1 MKTFTEPLKELKEFE
16 TLSAGVH
23 DLRGIAQISGCID
36 AAKPHIMYSVNN
48 GSGNRII
55 VTFQE
60 QRAKEIYEE
69 YRFFD
74 PKAAYYPAKD
84 ILFYQSDIRGN
95 VLTAERI
102 NALKMLAEESS
113 CTIIT
118 TFDGLMNPMPMP
130 EKFIREVKKVS
141 VGDILNLEELTKH
154 LVELGYEKNYQ
165 AETMGEFSVRGGIL
179 DIFPLTEDNPFRIE
193 FWGDEVDS
201 IRSFDAESQRS
212 IENLEEI
219 SIYPAC
225 ELVLTAEERQ
235 EGIKRILKEADKVSA
250 KLRKEMKTEEAHRT
264 KSAAAQIAEEAG
276 ELGISAGLDAYLSY
290 FCEERVSLLDY
301 FNRENTVIF
310 VDELA
315 RSIERGMVT
324 ETEFSESMK
333 QRLEKGYILP
343 GQMRELFSCKEI
355 LAKMEKMACISL
367 VALDLKNSHVDIKE
381 KFVIDSKTVN
391 PYNNSFDLLVK
402 DLTRYKKNGY
412 RVILLSGSRTRAK
425 RLAEDLMAEELNA
438 FYSEDFDHE
447 VKPGEIMTGYGK
459 IKKGYEYPLLKF
471 VVISESDIFGS
482 EKKKKK
488 HHRTYEGE
496 KIASFTI
503 DHIKLQ
509 PGVYVSRK
517 DKVGGSTVTTFD
529 LRMTSPNEEPVM
541 NTAEMHTIEH
551 LGATF
556 LRNHKDFGDKTVYFG
571 PMGCRTGFYLLL
583 AGDYES
589 KDILPLVVEMYEF
602 VRDFEGEV
610 PGASPKDCGNYLDM
624 NLGMAKYL
632 AAKYLKVLTHIDEF
646 PESRLVYPE

>member
-69 YRFFD
+69 YSFFD

-102 NALKMLAEESS
+102 NALKLLAEESS

-130 EKFIREVKKVS
+130 EKFIQEVKKVS

-250 KLRKEMKTEEAHRT
+250 KLRHRSQR
-264 KSAAAQIAEEAG
+264 K
-276 ELGISAGLDAYLSY
+276 
-290 FCEERVSLLDY
+290 
-301 FNRENTVIF
+301 RENWAS
-310 VDELA
+310 A
-315 RSIERGMVT
+315 R
-324 ETEFSESMK
+324 
-333 QRLEKGYILP
+333 
-343 GQMRELFSCKEI
+343 
-355 LAKMEKMACISL
+355 
-367 VALDLKNSHVDIKE
+367 D
-381 KFVIDSKTVN
+381 
-391 PYNNSFDLLVK
+391 
-402 DLTRYKKNGY
+402 
-412 RVILLSGSRTRAK
+412 
-425 RLAEDLMAEELNA
+425 
-438 FYSEDFDHE
+438 
-447 VKPGEIMTGYGK
+447 
-459 IKKGYEYPLLKF
+459 
-471 VVISESDIFGS
+471 
-482 EKKKKK
+482 
-488 HHRTYEGE
+488 
-496 KIASFTI
+496 
-503 DHIKLQ
+503 
-509 PGVYVSRK
+509 
-517 DKVGGSTVTTFD
+517 
-529 LRMTSPNEEPVM
+529 
-541 NTAEMHTIEH
+541 
-551 LGATF
+551 
-556 LRNHKDFGDKTVYFG
+556 
-571 PMGCRTGFYLLL
+571 
-583 AGDYES
+583 
-589 KDILPLVVEMYEF
+589 
-602 VRDFEGEV
+602 
-610 PGASPKDCGNYLDM
+610 
-624 NLGMAKYL
+624 
-632 AAKYLKVLTHIDEF
+632 LTHICPISVRSGCPCLIILTGRTPLF
-646 PESRLVYPE
+646 LWMNWHVPSSAVW